1 MSPPC
6 TLIITLSR
14 LALLA
19 DDWTETLQLLTYRRY
34 PVMGVIASYH
44 HSSFFTARAGDHL
57 VVLSFPSIKSV
68 SGSAQRLRAAA
79 EGIPRDDWTML
90 VLPRHSGSSSL
101 HKTRRPTARS
111 QAREAAP
118 TVGTQNEHK
127 HIHRLYP
134 SLPNVDRYEV
144 CVLNG
149 SSEENEKTKAA
160 AVYHPA
166 ESLLEDTQSEVSAT
180 NCDANMKAQILI
192 MEKQKQE
199 LLSINERWAKEYR
212 IMVQYYQDKVRDLK
226 ALLQHNNFHSKE
238 EETHIALYKKSNVKT
253 VIEEESTQAGNGDVN
268 AEVLRAEREAKEL
281 RAHNS
286 TLTRKGLHQQEE
298 IKRLNKA
305 LEETFITTKP
315 LAASNETLQ
324 DVWKHQAEIYK
335 EDFLKER
342 KDREI
347 LKGKCLELEKGLRKA
362 HKEVHVLKSQA
373 STRPPQSV
381 FECNCKHTP
390 DQHHIGVHRRH
401 TLDERR

>member
-1 MSPPC
+1 
-6 TLIITLSR
+6 
-14 LALLA
+14 
-19 DDWTETLQLLTYRRY
+19 
-34 PVMGVIASYH
+34 
-44 HSSFFTARAGDHL
+44 
-57 VVLSFPSIKSV
+57 
-68 SGSAQRLRAAA
+68 
-79 EGIPRDDWTML
+79 
-90 VLPRHSGSSSL
+90 
-101 HKTRRPTARS
+101 
-111 QAREAAP
+111 
-118 TVGTQNEHK
+118 
-127 HIHRLYP
+127 
-134 SLPNVDRYEV
+134 
-144 CVLNG
+144 
-149 SSEENEKTKAA
+149 
-160 AVYHPA
+160 
-166 ESLLEDTQSEVSAT
+166 
-180 NCDANMKAQILI
+180 MKAQILI

-212 IMVQYYQDKVRDLK
+212 IIVQYYQDKVRDLK

-238 EETHIALYKKSNVKT
+238 EETHIALFKKSNVKT
-253 VIEEESTQAGNGDVN
+253 VIEEESTQAGNSDVN

-362 HKEVHVLKSQA
+362 HKEVHVLKSQE
-373 STRPPQSV
+373 SLYILLSNSSPQYTERSCLGGSQEQGPPRVANRMPKKLFHLLLCGSY
-381 FECNCKHTP
+381 CAAMSSHSA
-390 DQHHIGVHRRH
+390 G
-401 TLDERR
+401 L